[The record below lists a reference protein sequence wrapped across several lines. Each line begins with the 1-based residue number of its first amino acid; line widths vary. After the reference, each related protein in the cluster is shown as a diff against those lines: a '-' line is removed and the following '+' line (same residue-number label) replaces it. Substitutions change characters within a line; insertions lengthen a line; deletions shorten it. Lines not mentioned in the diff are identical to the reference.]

1 MTVFN
6 QTIFIA
12 APNGQVQKV
21 EYRNAS
27 MSRTEK
33 VLFEEKRRE
42 FLNEAKRRKATA

>member
-1 MTVFN
+1 MTVFS

-27 MSRTEK
+27 MSQ
-33 VLFEEKRRE
+33 VEKRLFDE
-42 FLNEAKRRKATA
+42 KRKSIIENLKKNRATA

>member
-21 EYRNAS
+21 EYRHFF
-27 MSRTEK
+27 MTD
-33 VLFEEKRRE
+33 FERSI
-42 FLNEAKRRKATA
+42 FLENKKKFQENLKKRKATA